1 LLRLL
6 TAAYGTSPTSRDVRL
21 ESAKRAKAEIDLI
34 AVTNRDFMGTRPGL
48 AAVFS
53 SLIKHDHGCRRAS
66 HSARDFGYLKIICCK
81 RHEVLSDPRLRA
93 RLREPDASFGQI
105 TMVFAVQHA
114 LHNGRGTRLHQL
126 GTISTVYISLTVP
139 AARPL
144 SRGHKSTN
152 PYAEEQEDWVR
163 WTVLCKGTCL
173 LRYR

>member
-1 LLRLL
+1 MSG
-6 TAAYGTSPTSRDVRL
+6 YGTSPTSRDVQL

-34 AVTNRDFMGTRPGL
+34 AVTNRDLMGTRPSL
-48 AAVFS
+48 APVFS
-53 SLIKHDHGCRRAS
+53 SLIKRDHSCRRAS
-66 HSARDFGYLKIICCK
+66 HSARDFGQLEIVCCK

-105 TMVFAVQHA
+105 TMIFAAQHTPD
-114 LHNGRGTRLHQL
+114 NGRGTRLHQL

-144 SRGHKSTN
+144 SRGHKFTN
-152 PYAEEQEDWVR
+152 PCAEEEEDWVG